1 MERDKK
7 ECILRAAVR
16 AFERFGFKKA
26 SVDEIARDAGVA
38 KGTVYLAAESK
49 EDLFYQVLHRE
60 VRAWVA
66 DLSTLIDP
74 RKQADQLL
82 MEVAQAS
89 LRRVQ
94 AKPLVRDLLLGVVRS
109 QLPGWAE
116 RLEELRG
123 LGRTNVEEILRLGI
137 KQGVFKPGLDVPEVA
152 TVLQD
157 LQVVGVLRSAEPG
170 LDPARLRKLTM
181 VALDLVLNGLRDRD
195 RQRASAGPDQA
206 DVTRVA
212 PPRV

>member
-82 MEVAQAS
+82 VDVAQAS

-94 AKPLVRDLLLGVVRS
+94 AKPLVRDLLLGVVRN

-137 KQGVFKPGLDVPEVA
+137 KQGVFKEGLDIPEVA

-157 LQVVGVLRSAEPG
+157 LQVVGVLRTAEPG
-170 LDPARLRKLTM
+170 IDPARLRKLTM
-181 VALDLVLNGLRDRD
+181 VALDLVLNGLRE
-195 RQRASAGPDQA
+195 RAQP
-206 DVTRVA
+206 VTATA
-212 PPRV
+212 PPDRIEPRSAPRL

>member
-7 ECILRAAVR
+7 ECILKAAVR

-60 VRAWVA
+60 VRTWVA
-66 DLSTLIDP
+66 ELSTLIDP

-82 MEVAQAS
+82 VEVALAS
-89 LRRVQ
+89 LKRVQ
-94 AKPLVRDLLLGVVRS
+94 ARPLVRDLLLGVVRN

-137 KQGVFKPGLDVPEVA
+137 RQGLFKEGLDVPEVA

-157 LQVVGVLRSAEPG
+157 LQVVGVLRTVEPG
-170 LDPARLRKLTM
+170 LDPARLRKLTT
-181 VALDLVLNGLRDRD
+181 VALDLVLNGLRDRGAA
-195 RQRASAGPDQA
+195 RAQPADPDLVRTA
-206 DVTRVA
+206 RL
-212 PPRV
+212 

>member
-7 ECILRAAVR
+7 ECILKAAVR

-60 VRAWVA
+60 VRTWVA
-66 DLSTLIDP
+66 ELSTLIDP

-82 MEVAQAS
+82 VDVALASLKRAQA
-89 LRRVQ
+89 R
-94 AKPLVRDLLLGVVRS
+94 PLVRDLLLGVVRN

-137 KQGVFKPGLDVPEVA
+137 RQGLFREGLEVPEVA

-157 LQVVGVLRSAEPG
+157 LQVVGVLRTAEPG
-170 LDPARLRKLTM
+170 LDPARLRKLST
-181 VALDLVLNGLRDRD
+181 VALDLVLNGLREGGRV
-195 RQRASAGPDQA
+195 RVQPASSDAA
-206 DVTRVA
+206 RTARL
-212 PPRV
+212 